1 MIRISAFVWIIV
13 LGLLGVGLFQVKY
26 NVQSKEAELRT
37 INKQIEAN
45 RSAMH
50 VLDAEW
56 SYLNDPTRL
65 ADLTRR
71 HTDLVPT
78 QAAQLKHFSDL
89 PPRPASAQ
97 PALPALSSAA
107 PSGPVPA
114 NPVAPGT
121 PPAAAAPTATPAP
134 AASANIIPAS
144 LPVGSASGAS
154 PLAAA
159 PVAAAPVAEAVKA
172 KAPAAPAAAKPAGN
186 QAASQPAAQP
196 APGTVAQPGADEVID
211 AILADMQRKQQ
222 NGNTPAAGDQ

>member
-26 NVQSKEAELRT
+26 NVQSKEVELRG

-89 PPRPASAQ
+89 PPRPATAQ

-107 PSGPVPA
+107 PSGA
-114 NPVAPGT
+114 TGGAPGAT
-121 PPAAAAPTATPAP
+121 PTAAAPAATPLP
-134 AASANIIPAS
+134 ATPANIIPVS
-144 LPVGSASGAS
+144 LPVGSTAGAS
-154 PLAAA
+154 PTATA
-159 PVAAAPVAEAVKA
+159 PTAETAKA
-172 KAPAAPAAAKPAGN
+172 KTPAAAKPAGN
-186 QAASQPAAQP
+186 QAASETAAKPAA
-196 APGTVAQPGADEVID
+196 GTVTQPGADEVID
-211 AILADMQRKQQ
+211 AILADMQRKQAT
-222 NGNTPAAGDQ
+222 GPAPAAGDQ

>member
-26 NVQSKEAELRT
+26 NVQSKEAELRG

-71 HTDLVPT
+71 HTDLTPT
-78 QAAQLKHFSDL
+78 QASQLKHFADL
-89 PPRPASAQ
+89 PPRPATAQ

-107 PSGPVPA
+107 PSGSATPGMT
-114 NPVAPGT
+114 APGT
-121 PPAAAAPTATPAP
+121 PPAVVAP
-134 AASANIIPAS
+134 ATSPNIIPAS
-144 LPVGSASGAS
+144 LPVVSASGAS
-154 PLAAA
+154 PVTAA
-159 PVAAAPVAEAVKA
+159 PAAEAAKA
-172 KAPAAPAAAKPAGN
+172 KAPVAAPAAAKPANN
-186 QAASQPAAQP
+186 QAAAQP
-196 APGTVAQPGADEVID
+196 AVKPAAGTVSQPGADEVID
-211 AILADMQRKQQ
+211 AILADMQRKQAT
-222 NGNTPAAGDQ
+222 GNAPAAGDQ